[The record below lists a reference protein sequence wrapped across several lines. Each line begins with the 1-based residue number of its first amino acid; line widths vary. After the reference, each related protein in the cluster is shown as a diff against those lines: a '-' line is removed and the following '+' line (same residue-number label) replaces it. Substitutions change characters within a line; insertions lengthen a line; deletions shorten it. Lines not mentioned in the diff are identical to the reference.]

1 VNKLSAKYGKDK
13 KKTSNDKNKTTS
25 LQLGGNN
32 MWQTVDIPL
41 NYIATNYP
49 IKVF

>member
-1 VNKLSAKYGKDK
+1 MNKLNAKYGKDK
-13 KKTSNDKNKTTS
+13 KKMTNKTTS